1 LKELEH
7 PPNIVL
13 ELLGQG
19 LDIVA
24 WEEGDEIGRLGR
36 ITPDEVNGVPPLE
49 DAGHFI
55 AGHQNR
61 NPSLRTRHPLR
72 KLPLGMRVGSIYFI

>member
-1 LKELEH
+1 
-7 PPNIVL
+7 VL

-19 LDIVA
+19 LDIVTG
-24 WEEGDEIGRLGR
+24 EEGDEIGGLGR
-36 ITPDEVNGVPPLE
+36 VTPDEVNRLPSLE

-61 NPSLRTRHPLR
+61 DLPLGTRHPLGQ
-72 KLPLGMRVGSIYFI
+72 LPLGMGVGAVHFI

>member
-1 LKELEH
+1 M
-7 PPNIVL
+7 L

-19 LDIVA
+19 LDIVP
-24 WEEGDEIGRLGR
+24 WEEGNQIGRLGR
-36 ITPDEVNGVPPLE
+36 VTPDELKGVASLE

-61 NPSLRTRHPLR
+61 DLPLRTRHPLR
-72 KLPLGMRVGSIYFI
+72 ELPLGVRVGSIYFI